1 MRIQEEGIFYK
12 SSRTGK
18 TLQVRE
24 SEFSTFE
31 WMRAARG
38 YEVKIVSRD
47 GAVTKFA
54 GFKESVGFIQSH
66 SYSFNGICL
75 GCGIRRLTT
84 VEPLYN
90 SHHWG
95 MTFWPL

>member
-1 MRIQEEGIFYK
+1 MFVIYYMNSFLIRAHPQDPGRVRIQEEGIFYK

-18 TLQVRE
+18 TFQVRE

-38 YEVKIVSRD
+38 YEVKIVNRD

-54 GFKESVGFIQSH
+54 GFKESVGVV
-66 SYSFNGICL
+66 L
-75 GCGIRRLTT
+75 
-84 VEPLYN
+84 
-90 SHHWG
+90 
-95 MTFWPL
+95 

>member
-1 MRIQEEGIFYK
+1 MHPHPQDPGRVKVQEEGIFYK

-24 SEFSTFE
+24 SDFASFE

-38 YEVKIVSRD
+38 YEIKLVSRD

-54 GFKESVGFIQSH
+54 GFNESVSVAH
-66 SYSFNGICL
+66 
-75 GCGIRRLTT
+75 
-84 VEPLYN
+84 
-90 SHHWG
+90 
-95 MTFWPL
+95 

>member
-54 GFKESVGFIQSH
+54 GFKESVGVHTASFLYAVNSAYLECVVMCLTSAFISK
-66 SYSFNGICL
+66 IDD
-75 GCGIRRLTT
+75 
-84 VEPLYN
+84 LYQMLIT
-90 SHHWG
+90 G
-95 MTFWPL
+95 

>member
-18 TLQVRE
+18 TFQVRE
-24 SEFSTFE
+24 SDFSTLE

-54 GFKESVGFIQSH
+54 GFKESVGGYDNYNYIILSLAI
-66 SYSFNGICL
+66 Y
-75 GCGIRRLTT
+75 IRNMIAVL
-84 VEPLYN
+84 LQHY
-90 SHHWG
+90 
-95 MTFWPL
+95 

>member
-54 GFKESVGFIQSH
+54 GFKESVGFISH
-66 SYSFNGICL
+66 SHI
-75 GCGIRRLTT
+75 
-84 VEPLYN
+84 
-90 SHHWG
+90 H
-95 MTFWPL
+95 